1 MGYLISYYVGESQ
14 RCQVNCLKAPAS
26 NAEQRKCRFPFKGI
40 VLTTSSSINESWQAD
55 CCLHFSPQIL
65 HFVMRFA
72 NLSLALGS
80 LFFFPLPC
88 LLPST
93 CARVGTQGLSPARQ
107 ALSNSFCSCITE
119 TVQHCTVS
127 PHSLLPQPLAATT
140 CLWKLTYFRNLQY
153 IADNPI
159 FITS

>member
-80 LFFFPLPC
+80 LFFFPFPACSPQLVLGLELRAF
-88 LLPST
+88 LLL
-93 CARVGTQGLSPARQ
+93 GK
-107 ALSNSFCSCITE
+107 
-119 TVQHCTVS
+119 
-127 PHSLLPQPLAATT
+127 HSQTL
-140 CLWKLTYFRNLQY
+140 FVHV
-153 IADNPI
+153 
-159 FITS
+159 